1 MQPPSGASSTRK
13 IISLLKDNPDPQPF
27 ATAARRLIF
36 LKGRDSHDYKFSSA
50 VLEDYYHVSPA
61 WRDRVL
67 ASSFY
72 YLPSSRSPD
81 NKLVARIH
89 AAFGA

>member
-1 MQPPSGASSTRK
+1 
-13 IISLLKDNPDPQPF
+13 
-27 ATAARRLIF
+27 
-36 LKGRDSHDYKFSSA
+36 

-72 YLPSSRSPD
+72 YLPSSQSPD
-81 NKLVARIH
+81 NKLVARIR